1 MAFNEMI
8 HEAIQILIWAVGVI
22 AFVTVNALALVYV
35 ERKVSAHIQR
45 RLGPMHVG
53 PHGLLQTIADAV
65 KLVSK
70 EQIIPKNV
78 DKFLFLI
85 APILAFFPVLVLF
98 VVMPF
103 APNLIVRDLNIGV
116 LYVFSFASMEVIA
129 IFMAG
134 WSSNNKYS
142 LLGAMRSVAQVIS
155 YEVPLLLSVLSVILM
170 IGSLKMSEVVQ
181 YQDKIWVIV
190 LQPIAFIIFMLGGIA
205 DTNRAP
211 FDIPEAESE
220 LVAGF
225 HTEYSG
231 MRFALFFLAE
241 YSNVFL
247 VSCAA
252 TALFLGGWYGPFV
265 NGVHWFLLKVY
276 ALVFVIVWIRWT
288 FPRLRPDQLMNF
300 CWKILTPIAIINLLI
315 TGLVLKLV

>member
-1 MAFNEMI
+1 MNDI
-8 HEAIQILIWAVGVI
+8 LNIAIQIILWAVGII
-22 AFVTVNALALVYV
+22 AFVSINTLALVYV

-53 PHGLLQTIADAV
+53 YHGILQTIADAV

-70 EQIIPKNV
+70 EQITPKNV
-78 DKFLFLI
+78 DKPLYFI
-85 APILAFFPVLVLF
+85 APVFAFFPVLMLF
-98 VVMPF
+98 LVMPF
-103 APNLIVRDLNIGV
+103 APHLQALDLNIGV
-116 LYVFSFASMEVIA
+116 LYVFSFASMEVLA

-142 LLGAMRSVAQVIS
+142 LLGAMRSVAQVIA
-155 YEVPLLLSVLSVILM
+155 YEVPLLLSALAVIM
-170 IGSLKMSEVVQ
+170 MVGSLKMSEVVN
-181 YQDKIWVIV
+181 YQDKVWVV
-190 LQPIAFIIFMLGGIA
+190 FLQPAAFLIFMMGALA

-231 MRFALFFLAE
+231 MRFALFFLSE

-252 TALFLGGWYGPFV
+252 TVLFLGGWQGPF
-265 NGVHWFLLKVY
+265 GGGIIWFLIKTY
-276 ALVFVIVWIRWT
+276 FLVFLIVWVRWT

-300 CWKILTPIAIINLLI
+300 CWKILTPLAIINLLI
-315 TGLVLKLV
+315 TGLMLKLT